1 MAQNVETEQSKE
13 EFSAG
18 DINMNLLK
26 MQLNGIKNHTL
37 SNSHEFNGGS
47 RISQTGNQSQR

>member
-13 EFSAG
+13 EFSAT

-26 MQLNGIKNHTL
+26 NAIKWHQKSHT
-37 SNSHEFNGGS
+37 
-47 RISQTGNQSQR
+47 I

>member
-13 EFSAG
+13 LLAT

-26 MQLNGIKNHTL
+26 NAIKWHQKSHT
-37 SNSHEFNGGS
+37 
-47 RISQTGNQSQR
+47 I